1 MTERDEQRIEELST
15 EAEIVIGTTYVKK
28 DLKER
33 RNVAKNSLYNGSNK
47 LKHRV
52 PKGKQV

>member
-1 MTERDEQRIEELST
+1 MTEREEKRIEELTT
-15 EAEIVIGTTYVKK
+15 EAEIVIDTTYHRK

-33 RNVAKNSLYNGSNK
+33 RTVAKNSLYNGSNK
-47 LKHRV
+47 LKHKV